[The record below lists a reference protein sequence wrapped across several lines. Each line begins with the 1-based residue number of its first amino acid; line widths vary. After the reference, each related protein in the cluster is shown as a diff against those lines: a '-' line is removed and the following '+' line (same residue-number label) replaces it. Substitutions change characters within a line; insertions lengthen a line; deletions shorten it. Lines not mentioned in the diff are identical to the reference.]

1 MIKKLLIAT
10 FVFMVVMGGL
20 ATILPPVIFYVTF
33 FALLMVSGICGI
45 YFDNCPRKMKDGQ
58 EYCSP
63 SFNPKE
69 KGLDN

>member
-1 MIKKLLIAT
+1 MKKMLIAT
-10 FVFMVVMGGL
+10 LMFIVVLCGL
-20 ATILPPVIFYVTF
+20 ITILPPVMFYITF
-33 FALLMVSGICGI
+33 FVLLMVSGICGI

-63 SFNPKE
+63 IFNSKK

>member
-1 MIKKLLIAT
+1 L
-10 FVFMVVMGGL
+10 
-20 ATILPPVIFYVTF
+20 
-33 FALLMVSGICGI
+33 VSGICGI